1 MSKLSLKE
9 FNKLSENEKGDRY
22 KELSEHD
29 KFLVRISMPIGGE
42 VIGYR
47 ELTEQEKKEAEEFSK
62 AVENGKIEEWFN
74 KKQNLIAFDK
84 I

>member
-62 AVENGKIEEWFN
+62 AVENGKIDKWFN
-74 KKQNLIAFDK
+74 KK
-84 I
+84 

>member
-47 ELTEQEKKEAEEFSK
+47 ELTEQEKKESEKFSK
-62 AVENGKIEEWFN
+62 AVETGKIDEWFN
-74 KKQNLIAFDK
+74 KK
-84 I
+84 

>member
-1 MSKLSLKE
+1 MSNLSLEE
-9 FNKLSENEKGDRY
+9 FNKLSEEEKGDRY

-47 ELTEQEKKEAEEFSK
+47 KLTEKQKKEAKDFGD
-62 AVENGKIEEWFN
+62 AVESGKIDEWFN
-74 KKQNLIAFDK
+74 KK
-84 I
+84 

>member
-62 AVENGKIEEWFN
+62 AVETGKIDEWFN
-74 KKQNLIAFDK
+74 KK
-84 I
+84 

>member
-47 ELTEQEKKEAEEFSK
+47 ELTEQEKDIIF
-62 AVENGKIEEWFN
+62 
-74 KKQNLIAFDK
+74 L
-84 I
+84 

>member
-22 KELSEHD
+22 KELGEHD

-47 ELTEQEKKEAEEFSK
+47 KLTKQEKKEAEEFSK
-62 AVENGKIEEWFN
+62 AVENGKIDEWFN
-74 KKQNLIAFDK
+74 KK
-84 I
+84 

>member
-9 FNKLSENEKGDRY
+9 FNKLSDNEKGDRY

-47 ELTEQEKKEAEEFSK
+47 KLTEQEKKEAEEFSK
-62 AVENGKIEEWFN
+62 AVENGKIDEWFN
-74 KKQNLIAFDK
+74 KK
-84 I
+84 

>member
-1 MSKLSLKE
+1 
-9 FNKLSENEKGDRY
+9 
-22 KELSEHD
+22 
-29 KFLVRISMPIGGE
+29 MPIGGE

>member
-1 MSKLSLKE
+1 MSNLSLE
-9 FNKLSENEKGDRY
+9 DFNNLTEEEKGDRY

-47 ELTEQEKKEAEEFSK
+47 ELTKQEKEEAEEFAR
-62 AVENGKIEEWFN
+62 AVKSGKIDEWFN
-74 KKQNLIAFDK
+74 KK
-84 I
+84 

>member
-74 KKQNLIAFDK
+74 KKH
-84 I
+84 

>member
-62 AVENGKIEEWFN
+62 AVENGKIDEWFN
-74 KKQNLIAFDK
+74 KK
-84 I
+84 

>member
-47 ELTEQEKKEAEEFSK
+47 ELTEQEKKEAEKFSK
-62 AVENGKIEEWFN
+62 AVETGKIDEWFN
-74 KKQNLIAFDK
+74 KK
-84 I
+84 